1 MSVKV
6 IRFAPGLRP
15 VIKHQEHD
23 QSTHGSWANSSE
35 RSAKEIEVQ
44 QRITQI
50 EHKSYP
56 TDEDGMSSNRVT
68 AIYET
73 KDGTKIK
80 LLHDNEK
87 TSDGDISMTTK
98 AYLFVDGGV
107 KEIADL
113 ESSRANNV
121 VPEAGAIIDRIQV
134 QPEYKRQGIATA
146 MLNFA
151 RSYSQDGIKI
161 EHSFSLTDDAKGWSG
176 VVKHQEHDQKTH
188 GNWATG
194 ISSELETWNP
204 KDPVPASPR
213 NATGTTDKFW
223 ENWEHGV
230 DGDQFVDLYRQ
241 YAGEM
246 LGLPVPKSS
255 KDVGGSENYLTQ
267 RGFGASSTS
276 AVRNQTEAV
285 LTAIANGRPQPT
297 LYRGMAGSDAESKAL
312 LEQFTNLK
320 EGDTIDMPLVS
331 TTRSLGVAQWY
342 AADRAYTPSDTKV
355 ILKIQEGAKGVSVK
369 REKSFYPSDFETITS
384 GKFQVVGI
392 STVTTPYWARGAV
405 SARTFNLSRPGEDRV
420 TGYRIQDPKNLS
432 WDRIES
438 DDPAAKV
445 RYDIIRDGA
454 ITGNF
459 SKIETSTVKYT
470 NDRQTRPI
478 KDGQDIT
485 VNSWTRKEPTTFTV
499 IEVKLVEPHVLK
511 KGTEFGMIFHNLFN
525 TIPFIRDEE
534 DVIKHQEH
542 DQSSHGNWAT
552 GQKGGSG
559 LSHREMFELKK
570 QPDPL
575 VSKVYAAEEKN
586 HNQIQDKN
594 ADMPSAPNRTQFT
607 NYADYDEAYKQY
619 SKDFTAWSKKV
630 TTSLISP
637 LGQKHLDGT
646 PRGVNGYVRDVLRQ
660 DWFVEAFGKGGVAGN
675 NLEVKVSSAN
685 EAGAYQIGFKGDLPV
700 SILRVSRGYS
710 KAEPTIVHEIAHY
723 ATTIS
728 ATSPHGGHGVEFA
741 RNHIF
746 ITSKL
751 FGASFADGL
760 EKSYREAGV
769 PLGD

>member
-1 MSVKV
+1 MSLV
-6 IRFAPGLRP
+6 IKFEPGLRP
-15 VIKHQEHD
+15 VI
-23 QSTHGSWANSSE
+23 
-35 RSAKEIEVQ
+35 
-44 QRITQI
+44 
-50 EHKSYP
+50 
-56 TDEDGMSSNRVT
+56 
-68 AIYET
+68 
-73 KDGTKIK
+73 
-80 LLHDNEK
+80 
-87 TSDGDISMTTK
+87 
-98 AYLFVDGGV
+98 
-107 KEIADL
+107 
-113 ESSRANNV
+113 
-121 VPEAGAIIDRIQV
+121 
-134 QPEYKRQGIATA
+134 
-146 MLNFA
+146 
-151 RSYSQDGIKI
+151 
-161 EHSFSLTDDAKGWSG
+161 
-176 VVKHQEHDQKTH
+176 KHQEHDQKTH

-194 ISSELETWNP
+194 ITSELLEWNP
-204 KDPVPASPR
+204 KDKVPDAPR
-213 NATGTTDKFW
+213 NATGTTEKFW
-223 ENWEHGV
+223 DNWEHGV

-246 LGLPVPKSS
+246 LGLPVPKSD

-297 LYRGMAGSDAESKAL
+297 LYRGMAASDAESKAL

-342 AADRAYTPSDTKV
+342 AADRSYTPSDTKV
-355 ILKIQEGAKGVSVK
+355 ILKIQPGAKGVSVNPD
-369 REKSFYPSDFETITS
+369 KSWYPSDFETITS

-392 STVTTPYWARGAV
+392 TTVTVPYWARGAV
-405 SARTFNLSRPGEDRV
+405 HARTFSLSRPGEDLV
-420 TGYRIQDPKNLS
+420 TGYRFQDPKDLS
-432 WDRIES
+432 WDRLDS
-438 DDPAAKV
+438 NDPAAKV
-445 RYDIIRDGA
+445 RYEIIRDGA
-454 ITGNF
+454 NTGNF
-459 SKIETSTVKYT
+459 SKIETPTLKYT
-470 NDRQTRPI
+470 NDRQPSGV

-485 VNSWTRKEPTTFTV
+485 VNSWTQKPPTTFTV
-499 IEVKLVEPHVLK
+499 IEVKMIEPHTLK
-511 KGTEFGMIFHNLFN
+511 KGVDVGMIFHSLFN
-525 TIPFIRDEE
+525 TIPFIRDDEE
-534 DVIKHQEH
+534 FAKHQEH
-542 DQSSHGNWAT
+542 DQSTHGNWAT

-607 NYADYDEAYKQY
+607 DYADYDKAYKQY
-619 SKDFTAWSKKV
+619 SKDFAAWSKKV

-646 PRGVNGYVRDVLRQ
+646 PRGLNAYVRDVIRQ
-660 DWFVEAFGKGGVAGN
+660 DWFVEAFGKGGAAGS
-675 NLEVKVSSAN
+675 NLDVFVTSAN
-685 EAGAYQIGFKGDLPV
+685 EAGAYQIGFKGEIPV
-700 SILRVSRGYS
+700 SNLRISRGYT

-760 EKSYREAGV
+760 EKAYREAGV

>member
-1 MSVKV
+1 MTLIIK
-6 IRFAPGLRP
+6 FEAGLRP
-15 VIKHQEHD
+15 VIKH
-23 QSTHGSWANSSE
+23 
-35 RSAKEIEVQ
+35 
-44 QRITQI
+44 
-50 EHKSYP
+50 
-56 TDEDGMSSNRVT
+56 
-68 AIYET
+68 
-73 KDGTKIK
+73 GT
-80 LLHDNEK
+80 
-87 TSDGDISMTTK
+87 
-98 AYLFVDGGV
+98 
-107 KEIADL
+107 
-113 ESSRANNV
+113 
-121 VPEAGAIIDRIQV
+121 
-134 QPEYKRQGIATA
+134 
-146 MLNFA
+146 
-151 RSYSQDGIKI
+151 
-161 EHSFSLTDDAKGWSG
+161 
-176 VVKHQEHDQKTH
+176 HDQKTH

-194 ISSELETWNP
+194 ITSELSAWSP
-204 KDPVPASPR
+204 KDKVPDAPR
-213 NATGTTDKFW
+213 NATGTTEKFW
-223 ENWEHGV
+223 DNWEHGV

-246 LGLPVPKSS
+246 LGLPVPKSD
-255 KDVGGSENYLTQ
+255 KDVGGSEHYLTQ

-297 LYRGMAGSDAESKAL
+297 LYRGMAASDAESKAL

-342 AADRAYTPSDTKV
+342 AADRSYTPSDTKV
-355 ILKIQEGAKGVSVK
+355 IMKIQQGAKGVSVNPD
-369 REKSFYPSDFETITS
+369 KSFYPSDFETITS

-392 STVTTPYWARGAV
+392 TTVTVPYWARSAV
-405 SARTFNLSRPGEDRV
+405 HARTFNLNRPGEDVV
-420 TGYRIQDPKNLS
+420 TGYRIEDPNNPS
-432 WDRIES
+432 WYGKDS
-438 DDPAAKV
+438 NDPAAKV
-445 RYDIIRDGA
+445 RYGIIRDGA
-454 ITGNF
+454 NTGNF
-459 SKIETSTVKYT
+459 SKIETPTLKYT
-470 NDRQTRPI
+470 NDRQTSEV
-478 KDGQDIT
+478 KDGRDIT
-485 VNSWTRKEPTTFTV
+485 VNSWTQKPPTTFTV
-499 IEVKLVEPHVLK
+499 IEVKMIEPHTLK
-511 KGTEFGMIFHNLFN
+511 KGAELGMIFHTLFN

-570 QPDPL
+570 QPDPM
-575 VSKVYAAEEKN
+575 VRKVYEAEEKN

-646 PRGVNGYVRDVLRQ
+646 PRGLNGYVRDVLRQ

-675 NLEVKVSSAN
+675 NLEVKVSSAG
-685 EAGAYQIGFKGDLPV
+685 EAGAYQIGFKGNLPV
-700 SILRVSRGYS
+700 SILRVNRGYS
-710 KAEPTIVHEIAHY
+710 KAEPTILHEIAHY

-746 ITSKL
+746 IASKVL
-751 FGASFADGL
+751 GSSFADGL
-760 EKSYREAGV
+760 EKAYREAGV